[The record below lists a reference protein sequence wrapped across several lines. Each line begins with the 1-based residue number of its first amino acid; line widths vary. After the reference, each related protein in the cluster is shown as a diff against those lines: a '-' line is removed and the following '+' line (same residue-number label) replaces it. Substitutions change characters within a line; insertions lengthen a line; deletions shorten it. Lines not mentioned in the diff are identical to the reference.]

1 MQMSDWKR
9 RVLNHKKWV
18 PTLVPEEQMPLPRL
32 KLSQEFKLDALSPNN
47 GPELEDNEWDSCL
60 HKDIHSSTDNKDNNS
75 DNHEIAT
82 IEELFAQ
89 RLTKQRV
96 QKVY

>member
-1 MQMSDWKR
+1 
-9 RVLNHKKWV
+9 
-18 PTLVPEEQMPLPRL
+18 MPLPRL
-32 KLSQEFKLDALSPNN
+32 KLNQEFKLDALSPNN

-60 HKDIHSSTDNKDNNS
+60 HKDIYSGTDNKDNNS

-89 RLTKQRV
+89 KTDRTEGTEGLSKF
-96 QKVY
+96 